1 MNNKKITPHP
11 PPPIL
16 PNNKHD
22 DDSTGRG
29 QHEQNHAI
37 SFQQPCTSLS
47 IRNRELEYKVS
58 QNISDKENLSHLKL
72 DILPRRTSS
81 SSTMGRKPLQRDKSF
96 KSSVTEKKTR
106 KENWLLTRKT
116 WRYMTDAGRKL
127 IPDGVQNKPEN
138 LARIEEHF
146 QHLCA
151 NEKKFLI
158 WKRKLSYPG
167 ASGSFRRKHKSKLG
181 KKMGVT
187 ISSPPTGSSA
197 DECEDERS
205 SGSRKGTDD
214 LIIKMLEKY
223 LSSEADIMEMDL
235 DSESNNSSSGEKKHL
250 NKELN
255 VDDLNMIMSKSL
267 CLSSPLEA
275 SGSKVHETKV
285 FEFPPKEPPK
295 ATDRSNSVNE
305 NLDISKGNVQDQS
318 IWCPGSFNE
327 LHSSILLDSLKQY
340 RKKNYSP
347 YIESDRITVDLL
359 KDRVLLRK
367 ILNDIRTQ
375 QKFAKSIPRTEST
388 RSLNI
393 SYSSSMSSLTS
404 TISSTFHNFVDYID
418 NKASSCRNSL
428 YRQNEFSSG
437 VGPSTSY
444 SNDSYQKSASTSTV
458 GAGMGAKVST
468 SLSAS
473 SPLSKTH
480 QIYNQ
485 QKQIFASKQ
494 QMQLYNQQ
502 QTHYQKQK
510 KIMANLNKN
519 SSTMLKSIT
528 TKTTSTTTI
537 LTCKQPDF
545 APPLHSTASPTCD
558 ESNGA
563 EKTMPKKI
571 LHVKVPPRTSHTQT
585 DGIPME
591 RLNILFEEYKKQV
604 EEERREEKEAQ
615 DEAAGRGPGGK
626 GGVDNEDVSQSVSD
640 TIKRYLRMAR
650 KKPKNS
656 DDANR
661 FKSVNYDRNL
671 RNIKAKGEITKPG
684 DDDGLSKGCQTENNW
699 LESLFGNPEELN
711 RCATSPII
719 APVTPE
725 PNKSNPASP
734 PSSPSSGLL
743 HQSTQFLSNLLW
755 HHSSYNSNPNSSN
768 QLTTNP
774 LQTSI
779 SASSNTAMLASAA
792 MQKSKS
798 SSNVGHLV
806 SKKIFRSRSK
816 SQTRGNPLT
825 LQPALPNT
833 KPQWTPQV
841 FLMLIKFVYE
851 ISFPLISNREIP
863 CGFLIRE
870 KKSNC
875 AMYFCP
881 I

>member
-1 MNNKKITPHP
+1 MNNKNNIPHHYD
-11 PPPIL
+11 
-16 PNNKHD
+16 K
-22 DDSTGRG
+22 STGRG
-29 QHEQNHAI
+29 QNDEQNHEI
-37 SFQQPCTSLS
+37 GFQQPCTSLS
-47 IRNRELEYKVS
+47 IRNREIESKLS
-58 QNISDKENLSHLKL
+58 QNISDKENLSHLKQQSP
-72 DILPRRTSS
+72 PRGT
-81 SSTMGRKPLQRDKSF
+81 SSTMGRKPLQREKSL
-96 KSSVTEKKTR
+96 KSVTEKKTR

-116 WRYMTDAGRKL
+116 WRYMADAGRKL

-187 ISSPPTGSSA
+187 ISSPPTGGSSA

-205 SGSRKGTDD
+205 GSSRKGTDD

-235 DSESNNSSSGEKKHL
+235 ISESNNGSDGTKLSKTDLSVDELSTIMNKSLSML
-250 NKELN
+250 NKP
-255 VDDLNMIMSKSL
+255 K
-267 CLSSPLEA
+267 A
-275 SGSKVHETKV
+275 SGSKV
-285 FEFPPKEPPK
+285 FEFPPKET
-295 ATDRSNSVNE
+295 ARVEFSSSVNE
-305 NLDISKGNVQDQS
+305 KNLDISKGNVQDQS
-318 IWCPGSFNE
+318 IWCPGNFNE

-347 YIESDRITVDLL
+347 YIESDQITVDLL

-375 QKFAKSIPRTEST
+375 QKFSKSIPRTEST

-418 NKASSCRNSL
+418 NKANSCRNSL
-428 YRQNEFSSG
+428 YRQNEFPG
-437 VGPSTSY
+437 AGPY
-444 SNDSYQKSASTSTV
+444 SESYQKSASTSTV
-458 GAGMGAKVST
+458 GAGMGSKVST

-510 KIMANLNKN
+510 KIMANLNKS

-537 LTCKQPDF
+537 LTSKQSDF
-545 APPLHSTASPTCD
+545 SPPLHNISPSLTGD
-558 ESNGA
+558 ENIGSHSIA
-563 EKTMPKKI
+563 PKKV
-571 LHVKVPPRTSHTQT
+571 LHVKVPPRTSQTQT
-585 DGIPME
+585 DGISME
-591 RLNILFEEYKKQV
+591 RLNILFDEYKKQV
-604 EEERREEKEAQ
+604 EEERREESEAQ
-615 DEAAGRGPGGK
+615 EEAAGRGK

-699 LESLFGNPEELN
+699 LDSLFRNTEELN
-711 RCATSPII
+711 RCANSPII
-719 APVTPE
+719 APVILT
-725 PNKSNPASP
+725 SP
-734 PSSPSSGLL
+734 PPSPSNSGLL

-755 HHSSYNSNPNSSN
+755 HHSSYNSNP
-768 QLTTNP
+768 
-774 LQTSI
+774 LQTSN
-779 SASSNTAMLASAA
+779 STSSSLAAAA

-816 SQTRGNPLT
+816 SQTRGGNNPLT
-825 LQPALPNT
+825 IQPAPPNT

-841 FLMLIKFVYE
+841 YCLIRNINSALK
-851 ISFPLISNREIP
+851 FPL
-863 CGFLIRE
+863 
-870 KKSNC
+870 
-875 AMYFCP
+875 M
-881 I
+881 